1 MADTQDRR
9 PGEEEEEDEELDDIV
24 RTLQLLHRPAANG
37 S

>member
-24 RTLQLLHRPAANG
+24 RALQLPHRPVANG

>member
-24 RTLQLLHRPAANG
+24 RAPATTHACC
-37 S
+37 